1 MKAWF
6 VTDKVEPYGAE
17 IVFAETR
24 GKARYLAMD
33 TPCCDETRFTNIE
46 ARRAPYAD
54 KYYKEGK
61 WHLDWDDPK
70 DRVALVKDCSFLCDY
85 IYLEWEDCESCSAKD
100 YCDRYK
106 DHKESEDTE

>member
-6 VTDKVEPYGAE
+6 VQDKVSCYGAE

-24 GKARYLAMD
+24 GKAKHFAMC
-33 TPCCDETRFTNIE
+33 TPCCDETRFTDIY
-46 ARRAPYAD
+46 ARREPIAD

-61 WHLDWDDPK
+61 WHLDWDKPQ
-70 DRVALVKDCSFLCDY
+70 DRIALVKDCGFVCDY
-85 IYLEWEDCESCSAKD
+85 EYLEWEDCESCSAKK